1 MSERLL
7 DNRIAL
13 VTGAASGIGRS
24 IAERLAMSG
33 ATIIVTD
40 IDEKAASSVARN
52 LGPDAWSARL
62 DVRSRPHTD
71 ALVEA
76 IALRHGRLDILVN
89 NAGLV
94 RDAAVHKMSDEEWD
108 DVDAVILRGAFALTR
123 SCAGLLRPV
132 PEDGHHRKVI
142 NIASVSGIY
151 GRELSANYC
160 AAKAGLIGFTKALSR
175 EWARKMINVN
185 AVAPGFIGG
194 TRLTSPSEDGKA
206 SMKADF
212 LERIEAEI
220 PIGRGGRPQ
229 DVAALVGFL
238 ASSDADYITGQVI
251 EVHGGLEI
259 LRVQAP

>member
-123 SCAGLLRPV
+123 
-132 PEDGHHRKVI
+132 
-142 NIASVSGIY
+142 
-151 GRELSANYC
+151 
-160 AAKAGLIGFTKALSR
+160 
-175 EWARKMINVN
+175 
-185 AVAPGFIGG
+185 
-194 TRLTSPSEDGKA
+194 
-206 SMKADF
+206 
-212 LERIEAEI
+212 RIEAEI

-259 LRVQAP
+259 LKVQAP